1 MFIACVIVSLVLAFL
16 SLGSG
21 LAKINEVPQVKQLLQ
36 HVGAWGI
43 ARPLGMLEIAGAVGL
58 IAGLVVAPIGMAA
71 AAGLTI
77 YFLGAVAA
85 HLRVRDPLM
94 QVLNPFVPMLIAML
108 ALWLRLRTA

>member
-1 MFIACVIVSLVLAFL
+1 MFIACVIVSALLAFL

-21 LAKINEVPQVKQLLQ
+21 LAKINEIPQVKQLLQ

-43 ARPLGMLEIAGAVGL
+43 ALPLGLLEIAGAVGL
-58 IAGLVVAPIGMAA
+58 IVGLVVAPIGIAA

-77 YFLGAVAA
+77 YFFGAVVV

-94 QVLNPFVPMLIAML
+94 QVLNPFVPMLIALL
-108 ALWLRLRTA
+108 ALWLRLQTA